1 MNYQF
6 NKLTYWLEDTS
17 VVVCCRCLKPE
28 DLSKAEIIGKPGQT
42 YLQETEDGEIRCE
55 FCRTLCTEETEE
67 PGYFAPWTINRDN
80 VVEALKN
87 LANSLAIAD
96 YYYDDNLLSYAIE
109 TITYAIKAIN

>member
-17 VVVCCRCLKPE
+17 VVCYLCLKPG
-28 DLSKAEIIGKPGQT
+28 DLSNAEVIGKPGQA
-42 YLQETEDGEIRCE
+42 YLPETEDGELRCE

-80 VVEALKN
+80 VVKALKN
-87 LANSLAIAD
+87 LAEELAIAQD
-96 YYYDDNLLSYAIE
+96 NYEDNLLSYAIE
-109 TITYAIKAIN
+109 TLAYAIKAIN